1 MCSELA
7 WTYDISRFAEKPPA
21 PCYKLAEDHRYA
33 RGFNID
39 NTDIEQIKTSL
50 FSGNP
55 FVMGIAVYESF
66 ESQEVARTGEVP
78 MPGPGEKML
87 GGHAILCCGYD
98 DNTQRVTCLNSWSD

>member
-1 MCSELA
+1 M
-7 WTYDISRFAEKPPA
+7 Y
-21 PCYKLAEDHRYA
+21 H

-50 FSGNP
+50 FNGNP

-66 ESQEVARTGEVP
+66 ESEEVARTGEVP
-78 MPGPGEKML
+78 MPGEGEKML

-98 DNTQRVTCLNSWSD
+98 DSA